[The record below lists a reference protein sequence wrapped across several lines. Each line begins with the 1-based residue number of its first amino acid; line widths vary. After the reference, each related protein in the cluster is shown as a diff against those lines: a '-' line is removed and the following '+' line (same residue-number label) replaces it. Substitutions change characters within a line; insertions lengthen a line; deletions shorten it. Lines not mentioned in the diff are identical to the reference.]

1 MPKYLVRF
9 SASGASSPELKGRE
23 LEFLVWGPDATVTP
37 CTLLGTLGA
46 DYVSADGMAPTVS
59 AETALSRARAALT
72 TLLARRGARSQEL
85 LSALR
90 VTVEPIQYPYWVY
103 YYERRR
109 GQIDVRLLDALT
121 GRPTGGKVKTA
132 LLAAFQQAPRRA
144 QLVELKRQS
153 TGLN

>member
-144 QLVELKRQS
+144 QP
-153 TGLN
+153 